1 MGRAAALTGPLCFS
15 RRATIALPAPSPSEL
30 QTPPYKPTYQAQPYV
45 TEQELTGIFGGR
57 RRHLPDHG
65 TWVPE
70 RDGAVPEPPGEEAEA
85 EVVPSGASGLDQ
97 RRR

>member
-1 MGRAAALTGPLCFS
+1 M
-15 RRATIALPAPSPSEL
+15 
-30 QTPPYKPTYQAQPYV
+30 
-45 TEQELTGIFGGR
+45 
-57 RRHLPDHG
+57 PDHG
-65 TWVPE
+65 TRVPE